1 MSEVPGFFLSSQHV
15 RSIVWRVLRIYIIII
30 MSNKCLII
38 AFFVSQEGQISYHRK
53 DTLNFLD
60 KSGWPGCIEINCI
73 IKNYT
78 YTNE

>member
-1 MSEVPGFFLSSQHV
+1 MFAAQYDVYYGVS
-15 RSIVWRVLRIYIIII
+15 YIII

-60 KSGWPGCIEINCI
+60 KSG
-73 IKNYT
+73 
-78 YTNE
+78 